1 MDISY
6 FIIPMMQQLLTEAHI
21 SIGKHQWPVDFI
33 LVGHISQLFTSL
45 VWDLCLQQ
53 VTVNRL
59 NITAVLRLKDDKTII
74 CGIYHSF
81 KHLEDNVIKLCL
93 SSAHN
98 NYLVSPSPA
107 LLGLTSLITSKGYR
121 LAKTFSPADFWFNV
135 GVDVGSSWD
144 LTSWTLKCFNQ
155 YLFNWHS
162 ELNLDD
168 NDQNGLQT
176 GQSRQC

>member
-21 SIGKHQWPVDFI
+21 SISKHQWPMDYF
-33 LVGHISQLFTSL
+33 LVGHITQVFTSL
-45 VWDLCLQQ
+45 IWDLYLQQ

-59 NITAVLRLKDDKTII
+59 NIALVLSLEDWTKIRPSFVAFTTFFS
-74 CGIYHSF
+74 IY
-81 KHLEDNVIKLCL
+81 LEDNVIKLCL
-93 SSAHN
+93 NSAHN

-135 GVDVGSSWD
+135 GVDVGSSW
-144 LTSWTLKCFNQ
+144 FN
-155 YLFNWHS
+155 F
-162 ELNLDD
+162 
-168 NDQNGLQT
+168 
-176 GQSRQC
+176 